1 MTQQTKISEE
11 FREYKAHPTIELRN
25 KLVEENLY
33 IVDILIRKYLGKGVD
48 YDDLYQ
54 VGAIALVSA
63 VERFD
68 PDKGFEFRSFA
79 TPTILGEI
87 KKYFRDKEWS
97 LKVPRRLKETAGKVQ
112 EAKERLT
119 TQLGRAP
126 DVEEISK
133 ETGFTHEQ
141 IMQAME
147 SAKAYGTYSLDGMGT
162 SSDEEAEAN
171 ALERYIGFEDS
182 GYERVELG
190 EIIDHVLSGFSDTY
204 RFIFRERFLHNKS
217 QSQIAKELGISQMT
231 VPVRKEP
238 SSRPFKRIK
247 QTLIHRRRVAAPKP
261 MGRE

>member
-147 SAKAYGTYSLDGMGT
+147 SAKAYGTYSLDGKARLRMKKLKRMRWSAISALRIPVT
-162 SSDEEAEAN
+162 N
-171 ALERYIGFEDS
+171 AWNSARLS
-182 GYERVELG
+182 TTCCRVSATL
-190 EIIDHVLSGFSDTY
+190 IVLSSENGFYITNPNRRS
-204 RFIFRERFLHNKS
+204 RKNSVFRR
-217 QSQIAKELGISQMT
+217 
-231 VPVRKEP
+231 
-238 SSRPFKRIK
+238 
-247 QTLIHRRRVAAPKP
+247 
-261 MGRE
+261 

>member
-97 LKVPRRLKETAGKVQ
+97 LKETAGKVQ

-147 SAKAYGTYSLDGMGT
+147 SAKAYGTYSLDGMGA

-231 VPVRKEP
+231 VSRSERAIIEAFKKELN
-238 SSRPFKRIK
+238 R
-247 QTLIHRRRVAAPKP
+247 H
-261 MGRE
+261 